1 MDRKQIAEKLV
12 ELRGEK
18 TQAEVAENVGIS
30 LSTLAMY
37 ETGKRIPRDEIK
49 IRLANYYGTTV
60 ESLFLAHK
68 CHDLCL

>member
-30 LSTLAMY
+30 LSELAMY

-60 ESLFLAHK
+60 ESLFFSS
-68 CHDLCL
+68 

>member
-37 ETGKRIPRDEIK
+37 ETGKRIPRDKIK

-60 ESLFLAHK
+60 ESLF
-68 CHDLCL
+68 